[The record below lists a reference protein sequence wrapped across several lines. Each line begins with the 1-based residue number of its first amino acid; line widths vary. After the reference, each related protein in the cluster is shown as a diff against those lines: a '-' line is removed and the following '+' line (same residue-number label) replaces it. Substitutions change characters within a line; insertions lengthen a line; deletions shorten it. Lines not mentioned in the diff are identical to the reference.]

1 MNPNTQSSETSTR
14 SNRASNGASS
24 STSFSPAMKDIK
36 EDIMKSATEGTE
48 AVRQMLH
55 QTRASV
61 SNAMEV
67 SEEVVRKHPF
77 YSIAGAVA
85 AGAVLGALIAR
96 RR

>member
-1 MNPNTQSSETSTR
+1 MNPNTQSSETTTR
-14 SNRASNGASS
+14 SNRSSSGASS
-24 STSFSPAMKDIK
+24 AAFSPAMKDIK

-61 SNAMEV
+61 SHAMEA

>member
-1 MNPNTQSSETSTR
+1 MNPTSNTESTR
-14 SNRASNGASS
+14 TSRANSS
-24 STSFSPAMKDIK
+24 SPTSGTFPPAMKELK
-36 EDIMKSATEGTE
+36 EDVMKTASEGTE

-61 SNAMEV
+61 SQAMDV

-85 AGAVLGALIAR
+85 AGAILGALIAR